1 VTGVP
6 VGRAL
11 LALAIGCFLG
21 AAGLAAAGARVSPVA
36 FFLLLGV
43 EALFILGTRAPH
55 RRLAAASRIAVFVA
69 PLALALALRAWIAF
83 TTPGVLEWD
92 ETYYLSAAVTA
103 ADGRGLYPYVFGY
116 GEMPILGGLGYTAY
130 AYAAAVIAAGPSI
143 FALRAMSLA
152 ASLVA
157 LVCLWLLVRR
167 LYGSGAAWMA
177 VALVP
182 TLSLFVMSN
191 SARPDSI
198 AFAWVT
204 GSLLLVTLAFQRDSR
219 RWHFLAGLAFGLGL
233 QAHLDTIVT
242 AAACG
247 VLYLVAW
254 FRGRHAR
261 GGLGVPSAML
271 LYVAGWSVGLAVF
284 VLGNILPDPDAFY
297 RTTVLIRVDAT
308 NWYSEG
314 TSSTIGSFLDPRVL
328 VAKEIER
335 YSLLVRGVHWIEIGL
350 AGLALAA
357 AAARRQRVDLA
368 LLIVAGA
375 VVAIAAV
382 VLNNASP
389 LYFIHVTPA
398 LMLPLAPV
406 FSHGFSGRGPVPVTA
421 LGTGRLLAFAVVIS
435 ALCAVNSVRPVWA
448 AGPDAT
454 PADVADLVARAR
466 SAVGRDCRIAGD
478 GRLYVRYFGDY
489 PYFVSARP
497 TEVSYAMIFHG
508 LEREADYWEARR
520 PEAVVMR
527 PPLPA
532 GLTAYIGTQGLE
544 PRGDGLWLAPGS
556 CEGRAEPGL
565 SPRRSTRNGTSR
577 AP

>member
-11 LALAIGCFLG
+11 LALAVGCFLG
-21 AAGLAAAGARVSPVA
+21 AAVLAAVGARVSPVA
-36 FFLLLGV
+36 FSLLLGV
-43 EALFILGTRAPH
+43 EALFILGTRARHP
-55 RRLAAASRIAVFVA
+55 RLAAASRIAIFVA
-69 PLALALALRAWIAF
+69 PLLLALALRAWIAF

-116 GEMPILGGLGYTAY
+116 GEMPILGGLGYTVY
-130 AYAAAVIAAGPSI
+130 AYAVAVMAAGPTI
-143 FALRAMSLA
+143 IALRVVSLA
-152 ASLVA
+152 SSLVA

-167 LYGSGAAWMA
+167 LYGSGAAWVA

-182 TLSLFVMSN
+182 TLRLFVMSN

-198 AFAWVT
+198 TFAWVT
-204 GSLLLVTLAFQRDSR
+204 GSLLLVTLAFQHDSR

-247 VLYLVAW
+247 VLYLVTW
-254 FRGRHAR
+254 VRGRHAR

-271 LYVAGWSVGLAVF
+271 FYVAGWSAGLAAF

-308 NWYSEG
+308 SWYSEG
-314 TSSTIGSFLDPRVL
+314 TSSAVGSFLDPRVL
-328 VAKEIER
+328 LAKESER
-335 YSLLVRGVHWIEIGL
+335 YALLLRAVHGIELVL
-350 AGLALAA
+350 AGLAVLALA
-357 AAARRQRVDLA
+357 VRRSREDVA
-368 LLIVAGA
+368 LLILVGG
-375 VVAIAAV
+375 VLAIAAV

-389 LYFIHVTPA
+389 LYFIHVMPA
-398 LMLPLAPV
+398 LVVPLAPL
-406 FSHGFSGRGPVPVTA
+406 FSHGFSRRGQVPVA
-421 LGTGRLLAFAVVIS
+421 LLGTGRLLAFAVVIS
-435 ALCAVNSVRPVWA
+435 ALCAVNTVRPARGAVSAEATA
-448 AGPDAT
+448 ARDA
-454 PADVADLVARAR
+454 ALAARAR
-466 SAVGRDCRIAGD
+466 SAIGPGCRIAGD
-478 GRLYVRYFGDY
+478 GGLYVRYFADY

-497 TEVSYAMIFHG
+497 TEVGYAMIFHG
-508 LEREADYWEARR
+508 LEQEADYWHTRQ
-520 PEAVVMR
+520 PEAVVMM
-527 PPLPA
+527 PPLPD
-532 GLTAYIGTQGLE
+532 GLAAYVAMRGLE
-544 PRGDGLWLAPGS
+544 PIGEGLWLTPGG
-556 CEGRAEPGL
+556 CEGRAEP